1 MRILI
6 TNDDGIHS
14 PGLDV
19 LERIA
24 VRLAAEASGQAD
36 DAVVVVAPEMDQSGV
51 AHSLSVN
58 DPLRLRKVSDT
69 RYAVKGT
76 PTDCVIMGLKHIL
89 ADTTVDLVLSG
100 VNCGQNLAE
109 DVTYSGTIAG
119 AIEGTILGVP
129 SIALSQAYGK
139 HAYGGTRDAIRW
151 DCAEAHGVGVIRRV
165 LAAGF
170 GRDIVVNV
178 NFPPCGP
185 DEVAGVSATV
195 QGRRDAQVVRVDP
208 RLDGRGNP
216 YFWIAFG
223 RNNHEVTAGTDLEA
237 MANKRIS
244 VTPLKLDLTDEPTVT
259 RYIRAFAD
267 G

>member
-24 VRLAAEASGQAD
+24 GELAEE
-36 DAVVVVAPEMDQSGV
+36 VLVVAPEMDQSGV

-58 DPLRLRKVSDT
+58 DPLRLRKISDT

-76 PTDCVIMGLKHIL
+76 PTDCVIMALKHIVGEGK
-89 ADTTVDLVLSG
+89 VDLVLSG
-100 VNCGQNLAE
+100 VNCGQNIAE

-119 AIEGTILGVP
+119 AIEGTILGIP

-139 HAYGGTRDAIRW
+139 HAYGGGRDSIRW
-151 DCAEAHGVGVIRRV
+151 DCAERHGAEVIRKI
-165 LAAGF
+165 LKAGF
-170 GRDIVVNV
+170 AADVVINV

-185 DEVAGVSATV
+185 DEVTGIAATV
-195 QGRRDAQVVRVDP
+195 QGRRDAQIVRIEP
-208 RLDGRGNP
+208 RQDGRGNP
-216 YFWIAFG
+216 YYWIAFG
-223 RNNHEVTAGTDLEA
+223 RHNHKIEAGTDLEA
-237 MANKRIS
+237 LEQRRIS
-244 VTPLKLDLTDEPTVT
+244 VTPLRLNLTDEPTVT
-259 RYIRAFAD
+259 RYAQVFAD
-267 G
+267 

>member
-6 TNDDGIHS
+6 TNDDGVHS
-14 PGLDV
+14 PGLGV

-24 VRLAAEASGQAD
+24 AALTD
-36 DAVVVVAPEMDQSGV
+36 RIVVVAPEMDQSGV

-58 DPLRLRKVSDT
+58 DPLRLRKIDDT
-69 RYAVKGT
+69 HYAVKGT

-89 ADTTVDLVLSG
+89 EGEKVDLVLSG

-129 SIALSQAYGK
+129 SIALSQAYGR
-139 HAYGGTRDAIRW
+139 HAYGGGRENICW
-151 DCAEAHGVGVIRRV
+151 DCAETHGPGVVRKI
-165 LAAGF
+165 LEAGF
-170 GRDIVVNV
+170 AGDVVINV
-178 NFPPCGP
+178 NFPPCP
-185 DEVAGVSATV
+185 PEEVAGLAATV
-195 QGRRDAQVVRVDP
+195 QGRRDAQIVRIDP

-216 YFWIAFG
+216 YYWIAFG
-223 RNNHEVTAGTDLEA
+223 RNNHTTTAGTDLEA
-237 MANKRIS
+237 MAQKRIS

-259 RYIRAFAD
+259 RYAQIFTER
-267 G
+267 